1 MDLVEYLQSKG
12 VDVKLGGTGQVHS
25 ACFFCDEDPSRPGRL
40 YFNNDPDSD
49 KWGLFKC
56 FLCDTKGS
64 VNTLR
69 KHFGDPPLDNKP
81 SYKVLHIL
89 NAATDYYVNQLLEN
103 PDAYTYLRIERG
115 LSDQT
120 IEKLR
125 FGWADGGVLKH
136 LMDKG
141 FSPEEVKDT
150 GLVNLHGFDF
160 FQAKITI
167 PYIEWGNTTTIR
179 GKELGGKY
187 LSLPGS
193 RAQLYGVDAV
203 RGEETVV
210 LTAGEFDCAL
220 LQQLGFA
227 AVGVPG
233 ENIWKPEWTE
243 TLDEARRIYVVF
255 DNDAA
260 GRAGSEKVAKE
271 LGPRSRV
278 VEMPKASAGQKK
290 IDVTEWVVNHN
301 KTRES
306 FEWLFSKAKGGL
318 LVSVAEAFDRW
329 LEVEGNPNRVG
340 LRFNIEELDTELN
353 HGLTPGQVVVL
364 VGKTNC
370 LAADTE
376 IIVNRGG
383 VGRHYTLEYVFN
395 MLKGDGV
402 VGVNGRKYTWSEDNT
417 IMVQRRWHDG
427 TVRLVELKDIWYS
440 GEKELWEV
448 TTACGKKI
456 KSTTDHRFMT
466 ENGFRPLKDIFVG
479 DCVYVN
485 QGKGLG
491 LPKKEAGHYKQKSGL
506 THHPYRTRRKIY
518 PLRDTPGNT
527 VQLHRVV
534 YEAYLNDM
542 TFDDFVQACQ
552 TGDIDGLTFIN
563 PKTHTVHHL
572 DEDKANNSISN
583 LELLDRVEHLRHHAT
598 DGPPPFLYQT
608 GLTEVVDIEYVGMGD
623 TYDIEVLDD
632 PHNFIANEFVVHN
645 SAKSLSTFNI
655 LHRMKLLNPG
665 IRILLLSLEQTKNEW
680 YERAHR
686 IHNFYEPGAS
696 TIETV
701 RFWEQNLYLVDKNRV
716 TEAELEVAIDQYRY
730 ETRHSPDIVVVDYL
744 GYYARSFHGEEYQR
758 TSTAIMGLK
767 AIAKEHE
774 CVFFVPHQ
782 ANRQVGFAEQLRLDS
797 MRGSGVVEETAD
809 MVLSIFSTDQSPG
822 IDKADEKKEI
832 HMTILK
838 SRDGGVNAK
847 VIYQFAPLTLA
858 LVPRSDPLQERA
870 LLEKKMAWAG
880 LSWQEAAEMHRTG
893 STTIQGNA
901 LTQEASGD

>member
-69 KHFGDPPLDNKP
+69 KHFGDPPLDDKP

-160 FQAKITI
+160 FQSKITI

-243 TLDEARRIYVVF
+243 ILDEARRIYVVF

-417 IMVQRRWHDG
+417 TMVQRRWHDG

-456 KSTTDHRFMT
+456 KSTMDHRFMT

-491 LPKKEAGHYKQKSGL
+491 LPKKEAG
-506 THHPYRTRRKIY
+506 
-518 PLRDTPGNT
+518 
-527 VQLHRVV
+527 
-534 YEAYLNDM
+534 
-542 TFDDFVQACQ
+542 
-552 TGDIDGLTFIN
+552 
-563 PKTHTVHHL
+563 
-572 DEDKANNSISN
+572 
-583 LELLDRVEHLRHHAT
+583 
-598 DGPPPFLYQT
+598 QT

-847 VIYQFAPLTLA
+847 VVYQFAPLTLA

-880 LSWQEAAEMHRTG
+880 LSWQEAAEMHKTG
-893 STTIQGNA
+893 NTSIQGKS

>member
-1 MDLVEYLQSKG
+1 MDLIEYLQSKG
-12 VDVKLGGTGQVHS
+12 IEVRSGGTSQIHTT
-25 ACFFCDEDPSRPGRL
+25 CFFCDEDPSRPGRL

-69 KHFGDPPLDNKP
+69 KHFGDPPLDDKP

-160 FQAKITI
+160 FQSKITI

-364 VGKTNC
+364 VGKTN
-370 LAADTE
+370 
-376 IIVNRGG
+376 
-383 VGRHYTLEYVFN
+383 
-395 MLKGDGV
+395 
-402 VGVNGRKYTWSEDNT
+402 
-417 IMVQRRWHDG
+417 
-427 TVRLVELKDIWYS
+427 
-440 GEKELWEV
+440 
-448 TTACGKKI
+448 
-456 KSTTDHRFMT
+456 
-466 ENGFRPLKDIFVG
+466 
-479 DCVYVN
+479 
-485 QGKGLG
+485 
-491 LPKKEAGHYKQKSGL
+491 
-506 THHPYRTRRKIY
+506 
-518 PLRDTPGNT
+518 
-527 VQLHRVV
+527 
-534 YEAYLNDM
+534 
-542 TFDDFVQACQ
+542 
-552 TGDIDGLTFIN
+552 
-563 PKTHTVHHL
+563 
-572 DEDKANNSISN
+572 
-583 LELLDRVEHLRHHAT
+583 
-598 DGPPPFLYQT
+598 
-608 GLTEVVDIEYVGMGD
+608 
-623 TYDIEVLDD
+623 
-632 PHNFIANEFVVHN
+632 
-645 SAKSLSTFNI
+645 SAKSLSTLNI

-847 VIYQFAPLTLA
+847 VVYQFAPLTLA

-880 LSWQEAAEMHRTG
+880 LTWQEAAEMHKTG
-893 STTIQGNA
+893 NTSIQGKS

>member
-69 KHFGDPPLDNKP
+69 KHFGDPPLDDKP

-160 FQAKITI
+160 FQSKITI

-243 TLDEARRIYVVF
+243 ILDEARRIYVVF

-329 LEVEGNPNRVG
+329 LEVEGNPNRIG

-417 IMVQRRWHDG
+417 TMVQRRWHDG

-456 KSTTDHRFMT
+456 KSTMDHRFMT

-491 LPKKEAGHYKQKSGL
+491 LPKKEAG
-506 THHPYRTRRKIY
+506 
-518 PLRDTPGNT
+518 
-527 VQLHRVV
+527 
-534 YEAYLNDM
+534 
-542 TFDDFVQACQ
+542 
-552 TGDIDGLTFIN
+552 
-563 PKTHTVHHL
+563 
-572 DEDKANNSISN
+572 
-583 LELLDRVEHLRHHAT
+583 
-598 DGPPPFLYQT
+598 QT

-847 VIYQFAPLTLA
+847 VVYQFAPLTLA

-880 LSWQEAAEMHRTG
+880 LSWQEAAEMHKTG
-893 STTIQGNA
+893 NTSIQGKS